1 MDPTMRVRPTHKFAP
16 KDMPTYVASSY
27 AVRLDEHPLYGLMLA
42 VLDRDPENKKKGTRE
57 MLQLIYALMLS
68 SGYVDRTGWRPFDR
82 HIEELLENHLQ
93 FGTSGWTWFRR
104 AADTLTADA
113 ERHLA
118 KAREH
123 RGRSTHQNVLDG
135 EIIYPND
142 K

>member
-1 MDPTMRVRPTHKFAP
+1 MSKRPTYQIAP

-42 VLDRDPENKKKGTRE
+42 VMDRDPENKKKGTRE

-68 SGYVDRTGWRPFDR
+68 SAYVDRIGWRPFDR
-82 HIEELLENHLQ
+82 HIEELLEHQLQ
-93 FGTSGWTWFRR
+93 LNGGSGWTWFRR
-104 AADTLTADA
+104 AADKLIADA

-118 KAREH
+118 LARER
-123 RGRSTHQNVLDG
+123 RGRSAPRSVLDG